1 MRDDYDFSQGAKNP
15 YTKESPTSVTRL
27 IIFSGLPGTGKT
39 SIAREL
45 AAKMKAAFLRI
56 DTVEQA
62 LIDSGLIKS
71 GDDLGP
77 AGYMVA
83 QALAADNLLSLSVI
97 TDPVNPFAVT
107 RDAWREVAIKCGV
120 KYLEIEVVCSDQEE
134 HRRRIET
141 RQPDIPGLKLP
152 TWNEVINR
160 EYQPWNRERLVIDSS
175 TQSVHQAVEAIMSC
189 LPTL

>member
-1 MRDDYDFSQGAKNP
+1 MRDGYDFSQGTKNP
-15 YTKESPTSVTRL
+15 YSKESPAPVTRL
-27 IIFSGLPGTGKT
+27 TIFSGLPGTGKT

-45 AAKMKAAFLRI
+45 AVKMKAVFLRI
-56 DTVEQA
+56 DSVEQA

-71 GDDLGP
+71 GDDIGP

-83 QALAADNLLSLSVI
+83 QALAADNLCVGLSVI

-107 RDAWREVAIKCGV
+107 RDAWRDVAIKCGV

-160 EYQPWNRERLVIDSS
+160 EYHPWNRNRLVIDSS
-175 TQSVHQAVEAIMSC
+175 KQSVEQAVNLILSHEGK
-189 LPTL
+189 